1 MGGRQ
6 VCTGWCVF
14 ATVVGMIIRKRQT
27 GSFTSRNQSWR
38 GAAARY
44 AQKPR
49 GAEGGLGMKAMR
61 ID

>member
-1 MGGRQ
+1 MAGEQ

-27 GSFTSRNQSWR
+27 GSFTSRNQRWR

-49 GAEGGLGMKAMR
+49 AAGLGMKAMR

>member
-1 MGGRQ
+1 M
-6 VCTGWCVF
+6 CTGWCVF

-49 GAEGGLGMKAMR
+49 GAAAGLGMKAMR